1 MLAADNQWHPG
12 GFRKWYGGNLDLEEL
27 TMRWFRKPR
36 EMTYWER
43 REQAFIDAVNQ
54 LKTLHVTSEGAMS
67 TDPGELRE
75 QVMASREQLKHLVK
89 R

>member
-1 MLAADNQWHPG
+1 
-12 GFRKWYGGNLDLEEL
+12 
-27 TMRWFRKPR
+27 MRWFRKPR

-54 LKTLHVTSEGAMS
+54 LKTLHVTPEGAMS
-67 TDPGELRE
+67 IDPEELRE
-75 QVMASREQLKHLVK
+75 QVMASRSQLKHLVK

>member
-1 MLAADNQWHPG
+1 MG
-12 GFRKWYGGNLDLEEL
+12 
-27 TMRWFRKPR
+27 WFRKPQ

-54 LKTLHVTSEGAMS
+54 LKTLHVTPEGAMS
-67 TDPGELRE
+67 IDPEELRE
-75 QVMASREQLKHLVK
+75 QVIASRQRLKHLVK

>member
-1 MLAADNQWHPG
+1 
-12 GFRKWYGGNLDLEEL
+12 
-27 TMRWFRKPR
+27 MRWFRKPR

-54 LKTLHVTSEGAMS
+54 LKTLHVTPKGAMS
-67 TDPGELRE
+67 IDPEELRE
-75 QVMASREQLKHLVK
+75 QVMASREQLKHLVT

>member
-1 MLAADNQWHPG
+1 
-12 GFRKWYGGNLDLEEL
+12 
-27 TMRWFRKPR
+27 MRWFRKPR

-54 LKTLHVTSEGAMS
+54 LKTLHVTPEGAMS
-67 TDPGELRE
+67 IDPEELRE
-75 QVMASREQLKHLVK
+75 QVMASREQLKHLVT

>member
-1 MLAADNQWHPG
+1 MG
-12 GFRKWYGGNLDLEEL
+12 R
-27 TMRWFRKPR
+27 FRKPR

-54 LKTLHVTSEGAMS
+54 LKTLHVTPEGAMS
-67 TDPGELRE
+67 IDPEELRE
-75 QVMASREQLKHLVK
+75 QVMASREQLKHLVT

>member
-1 MLAADNQWHPG
+1 
-12 GFRKWYGGNLDLEEL
+12 
-27 TMRWFRKPR
+27 MRWFRKPR

-54 LKTLHVTSEGAMS
+54 LKTLHVTPKGAIYI
-67 TDPGELRE
+67 DPEELRE

>member
-1 MLAADNQWHPG
+1 
-12 GFRKWYGGNLDLEEL
+12 
-27 TMRWFRKPR
+27 MRWFRKPR

-54 LKTLHVTSEGAMS
+54 LKTLHVTPEGAIYI
-67 TDPGELRE
+67 DPEELRE